1 MTKHLA
7 EATKKEGFILAYS
20 LRELHQSGVVMAAGM
35 GSGRPQAPSVREQR
49 VLKVGA
55 QLAFSVIV
63 SLVVALFCFQC
74 WAPA

>member
-1 MTKHLA
+1 
-7 EATKKEGFILAYS
+7 
-20 LRELHQSGVVMAAGM
+20 MAAGM